1 VASIIPCSPG
11 IERMTKELCR
21 DGEVLAKPCAAFRF
35 PIKLFRGKLSCAS
48 SIAISTYTLRRV
60 PFFFPG
66 NKID

>member
-1 VASIIPCSPG
+1 
-11 IERMTKELCR
+11 MTKELCR